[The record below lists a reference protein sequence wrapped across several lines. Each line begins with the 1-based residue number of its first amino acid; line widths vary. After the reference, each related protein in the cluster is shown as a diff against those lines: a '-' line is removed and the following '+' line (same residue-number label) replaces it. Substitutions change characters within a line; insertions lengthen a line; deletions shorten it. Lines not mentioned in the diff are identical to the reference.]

1 MWEME
6 SQDLFLQG
14 KISGQER
21 EAVRNINGHS
31 SAVTRDYYLL
41 NDRMVDVKQATA
53 VTRLLA
59 SPSNGELIKYC
70 FILYYNFI
78 LILNMIV
85 YMKIILNGLTVN

>member
-1 MWEME
+1 MLIESTTTSNSIRSMWEME
-6 SQDLFLQG
+6 SQELFLQG

-41 NDRMVDVKQATA
+41 NDRMVDVKKAMA

-59 SPSNGELIKYC
+59 SPSHGGELIKYYV
-70 FILYYNFI
+70 I
-78 LILNMIV
+78 
-85 YMKIILNGLTVN
+85 YMEII